1 MAASKVYFTDM
12 RVSGNETVPGKMI
25 RLAKKAGLDQMDFEG
40 KFVAIKVHFGEE
52 GNLAFLRP
60 DYARALVEYIK
71 SRGGKPFVSDSST
84 LYVGARKNALD
95 HLDVAFKHGYNPFQL
110 GCHTIIADGIK
121 GTDEAIVEIDGEY
134 VKHAKIGRAFVDA
147 DVIISLNH
155 FKGHEGTGFGG
166 ALKNLGM
173 GCGSSAGKAEM
184 HEDEKPT
191 ANPEKCVG
199 CGVCAR
205 NCAHD
210 AVEMVEKKAHV
221 NYDKCKGCGRCIG
234 VCPTGA
240 MKPSAEN
247 GTELLSRRVSEYAY
261 AVCKDKP
268 NFHINMVIDIS
279 PFCDC
284 YGNNDAPIVPDV
296 GMFASF
302 DPVALDKACVDAVN
316 EQPIIDNSMLG
327 MQRFKKLGRDHL
339 YTLHPDTR
347 WEAGIDQGAKIGLG
361 SAEYELVKMK

>member
-1 MAASKVYFTDM
+1 MSKVYFTDM
-12 RVSGNETVPGKMI
+12 RTSFTENLPQKLT
-25 RLAKKAGLDQMDFEG
+25 RLIDRAGLGTIDFDH
-40 KFVAIKVHFGEE
+40 KFVAIKIHFGEL
-52 GNLAFLRP
+52 GNLAYLRP
-60 DYARALVEYIK
+60 QYARALAAYIK
-71 SRGGKPFVSDSST
+71 ERGGIPFLTDCNT
-84 LYVGARKNALD
+84 LYVGSRKNAPE
-95 HLDVAFKHGYNPFQL
+95 HIETAYINGYTPYAT
-110 GCHTIIADGIK
+110 GCQVIIADGIK
-121 GTDEAIVEIDGEY
+121 GTDEAYIPIDCEE
-134 VKHAKIGRAFVDA
+134 VKTAKIGRAIADA
-147 DVIISLNH
+147 DIIISLNH

-210 AVEMVEKKAHV
+210 AVEMVDKKAHV

-284 YGNNDAPIVPDV
+284 YGNNDAPIVPDI

-316 EQPIIDNSMLG
+316 EQPIIDNSLLG

>member
-1 MAASKVYFTDM
+1 MASKVYFTNM
-12 RVSGNETVPGKMI
+12 RVRGDENLTEKLK
-25 RLAKKAGLDQMDFEG
+25 RLVKKAGIEQIDFRDR
-40 KFVAIKVHFGEE
+40 FVAIKMHFGEK
-52 GNLAFLRP
+52 GNLAYLRP
-60 DYARALVEYIK
+60 NYAKAIVDVVKKL
-71 SRGGKPFVSDSST
+71 GGKPFVTDCST

-95 HLDVAFKHGYNPFQL
+95 HLEIAYEHGFNPFSL
-110 GCHTIIADGIK
+110 GCHVLIGDGLK
-121 GTDEAIVEIDGEY
+121 GTDEVAVPIHGEY
-134 VKHAKIGRAFVDA
+134 VKNALIGREIVDA
-147 DVIISLNH
+147 DIVISLTH
-155 FKGHEGTGFGG
+155 FKGHDGTGFGG

-210 AVEMVEKKAHV
+210 AVEMVDKKAHV

-284 YGNNDAPIVPDV
+284 YGNNDAPIVPDI

-316 EQPIIDNSMLG
+316 EQPIIDNSLLG